1 MSTNI
6 LLQAIRQITPAISAD
21 ELKQLLPAL
30 SERKINK
37 GEHLVMNGSNFR
49 YLTFIV
55 TGALRLYHI
64 SPEGNETNIL
74 LSIDNNFIND
84 YESLLHNKPADY
96 NIQATADSELILID
110 YNKFEHLLSSTKN
123 WEHCGRMINQYV
135 LMGIFSRVQSL
146 LFLTPEQRY
155 IKLLKTEPYL
165 LEKFSQEH
173 IASYIGVKRESLSRI
188 RNRIVRKKRI

>member
-1 MSTNI
+1 MSANI
-6 LLQAIRQITPAISAD
+6 LLQTIRQITPDLSPD
-21 ELKQLLPAL
+21 ELKQLLPTL

-155 IKLLKTEPYL
+155 IKLLKTEP
-165 LEKFSQEH
+165 
-173 IASYIGVKRESLSRI
+173 
-188 RNRIVRKKRI
+188 